1 MLTWYMIIFAFVT
14 LLGVSTLYYQVFRMI
29 QLDAACRGFK
39 HPTFWAVF
47 FSGGNNGGSGMLLYL
62 LGRKKY
68 PSVMTEEQRSIMV
81 SRKKRAGVSLC
92 FLAAGTIFLAVSCIL
107 NGF

>member
-14 LLGVSTLYYQVFRMI
+14 LLGASTLYYQVFRMI

-47 FSGGNNGGSGMLLYL
+47 FSGGNNGGNGMLLYL

-81 SRKKRAGVSLC
+81 SLC
-92 FLAAGTIFLAVSCIL
+92 FLAAGTICLTVSCIF